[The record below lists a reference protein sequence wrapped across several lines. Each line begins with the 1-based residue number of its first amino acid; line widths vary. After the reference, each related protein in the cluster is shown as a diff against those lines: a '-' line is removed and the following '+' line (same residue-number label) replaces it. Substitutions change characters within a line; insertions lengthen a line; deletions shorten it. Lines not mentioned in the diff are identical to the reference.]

1 MDKKII
7 AVAVVAVL
15 VVAAVGC
22 FLVINKDS
30 DDSTITASAIAR
42 VNTDGSGL
50 YLKAQYNPADFYT
63 VTNGQYVFN
72 ADAWGGKVFGTPGS
86 SSIQHVQL
94 KEIATSMGLKFTKY
108 TEGMEKNKDTLYF
121 SDTIANA
128 DAAINKSGSILDGG
142 ILWEPQYSII
152 ISSDMY
158 QSFLLTNDV
167 FPGHT
172 CCIIAGSNSFMDANP
187 EATVAFLAAYSEAVK
202 FIIKAQ
208 ADTSSEDYKTLINIC
223 MKYTSGLNEDQIN
236 AALANVVYKF
246 SDDNVSGSLADLE
259 DDIAS
264 LEAGLEASGSI
275 TKPITNLGFKDS
287 NEFAEKIVDDSYL
300 IKAVSGDVK
309 PLETKKT
316 ITVAA
321 INGDVHQIGLRVAQ
335 DLGLFENYNLD
346 VVYSGLTNGGAV
358 AQDLLNG
365 HSDFG
370 FLGAPPFTS
379 NNVNGAYIHA

>member
-128 DAAINKSGSILDGG
+128 DAAINKSGS
-142 ILWEPQYSII
+142 PSTA
-152 ISSDMY
+152 SSFPLICIRA
-158 QSFLLTNDV
+158 SF
-167 FPGHT
+167 
-172 CCIIAGSNSFMDANP
+172 
-187 EATVAFLAAYSEAVK
+187 
-202 FIIKAQ
+202 
-208 ADTSSEDYKTLINIC
+208 
-223 MKYTSGLNEDQIN
+223 
-236 AALANVVYKF
+236 
-246 SDDNVSGSLADLE
+246 
-259 DDIAS
+259 
-264 LEAGLEASGSI
+264 
-275 TKPITNLGFKDS
+275 
-287 NEFAEKIVDDSYL
+287 
-300 IKAVSGDVK
+300 
-309 PLETKKT
+309 
-316 ITVAA
+316 
-321 INGDVHQIGLRVAQ
+321 
-335 DLGLFENYNLD
+335 
-346 VVYSGLTNGGAV
+346 
-358 AQDLLNG
+358 
-365 HSDFG
+365 
-370 FLGAPPFTS
+370 
-379 NNVNGAYIHA
+379 